1 MVDSRASAPEG
12 RSTAAPE
19 PVEGLRPAPRGTTLS
34 GRGTHMPKLSPTIFR
49 EYDIRGLVDQDLTG
63 DAVHLVGKALGTRIR
78 GAGGRRAAVGRDA
91 RLSGPRFAEA
101 MISSLR
107 STGVDVLDLGIVPTP
122 LTYFAAH
129 TAGVDGICMITGSHN
144 PPEYNGLKV
153 GLGAATFHGEEI
165 QALRYLAESGKFAT
179 GKGSVAPYD
188 VVTPYRKYVQET
200 LRLGKRRLKVVV
212 DAGNGTGGVIAV
224 PLFESLGLDV
234 VPLFIEMDGRFPN
247 HHADPTVEKNLE
259 HLKAKV
265 REVKADIGIA
275 YDGDADRV
283 GAVDEQGTVLWGDQ
297 IMILFSRAL
306 LAEVPGATIV
316 GEVKCSFTLYDD
328 IAAKGGR
335 GIMWKAG
342 HSLIKAK
349 MKEEK
354 AALAGEMSGHIF
366 FAHRWFGFDDGI
378 YSSGRLLEL
387 LSRTDAPL
395 SALLADVPPTA
406 STPELRVDCP
416 EEKKFELVRR
426 AQEFFAKRYE
436 AVTVDGVRVVFPDGW
451 GLVRASNTQPILVLR
466 FEATTKARLVEIEQL
481 VRSKVDELKRE
492 LGA

>member
-1 MVDSRASAPEG
+1 MA
-12 RSTAAPE
+12 
-19 PVEGLRPAPRGTTLS
+19 
-34 GRGTHMPKLSPTIFR
+34 KISPTLFR
-49 EYDIRGLVDQDLTG
+49 EYDIRGLVDQDLNEE
-63 DAVHLVGKALGTRIR
+63 AVFLIGKALGTRVR
-78 GAGGRRAAVGRDA
+78 AAGGKNVVVGRDC
-91 RLSGPRFAEA
+91 RLSGERFNQQLAEA
-101 MISSLR
+101 LL
-107 STGVDVLDLGIVPTP
+107 STGCDVIDLGVVPTP
-122 LTYFAAH
+122 LVYFAAY
-129 TAGVDGICMITGSHN
+129 TLPGVDGSCQITGSHN
-144 PPEYNGLKV
+144 PPEYNGLKL
-153 GLGAATFHGEEI
+153 GLGKSTFHGEEI
-165 QALRYLAESGKFAT
+165 QQLMREIQKGEFAT
-179 GKGSVAPYD
+179 GRGAGRSYD
-188 VVTPYRKYVQET
+188 IVTPYRAYVKEN
-200 LRLGKRRLKVVV
+200 LRLGKRKLKVVV
-212 DAGNGTGGVIAV
+212 DAGNGTGGVVAV
-224 PLFESLGLDV
+224 PLFQSLGIDV

-283 GAVDEQGTVLWGDQ
+283 GAVDEKGNVLWGDQ
-297 IMILFSRAL
+297 LMILFSRAL
-306 LAEVPGATIV
+306 LAEHPGAAIV

-335 GIMWKAG
+335 PIMWKAG

-354 AALAGEMSGHIF
+354 ALLAGEMSGHIF
-366 FAHRWFGFDDGI
+366 FGHRWFGFDDGI

-387 LSRTDAPL
+387 LSRTDAQM
-395 SALLADVPPTA
+395 STLLDDVPKTF

-416 EEKKFELVRR
+416 DEKKFELVRR
-426 AQEFFAKRYE
+426 AQEWFSKRYE

-466 FEATTKARLVEIEQL
+466 FEAKTQARLDEIELL
-481 VRSKVDELKRE
+481 VRGKVNELKRE

>member
-1 MVDSRASAPEG
+1 MA
-12 RSTAAPE
+12 
-19 PVEGLRPAPRGTTLS
+19 
-34 GRGTHMPKLSPTIFR
+34 KLSPTIFR
-49 EYDIRGLVDQDLTG
+49 EYDIRGLVDQDLTEE
-63 DAVHLVGKALGTRIR
+63 AVHLVGKALGTRIR
-78 GAGGRRAAVGRDA
+78 EAGGRKAAVGRDA
-91 RLSGPRFAEA
+91 RLSGPRFARSMIEA
-101 MISSLR
+101 LR

-165 QALRYLAESGKFAT
+165 QALRRLAESGAFPT
-179 GKGSVAPYD
+179 GAGDVVAYD
-188 VVTPYRKYVQET
+188 VVRPYQDYVRKN

-212 DAGNGTGGVIAV
+212 DAGNGTGGVVAV
-224 PLFESLGLDV
+224 PLFQSLGIDV

-247 HHADPTVEKNLE
+247 HHPDPTVEKNLE
-259 HLKAKV
+259 QLKAKV
-265 REVKADIGIA
+265 KEVGADVGIA

-283 GAVDEQGTVLWGDQ
+283 GAVDEKGNVLWGDQ

-306 LAEVPGATIV
+306 LAEEPGAAIV

-328 IAAKGGR
+328 IAKRGGR
-335 GIMWKAG
+335 AIMWKAG

-354 AALAGEMSGHIF
+354 ALLAGEMSGHIF
-366 FAHRWFGFDDGI
+366 FGHRWFGFDDGI
-378 YSSGRLLEL
+378 YSSARLLEL

-395 SALLADVPPTA
+395 SSMLADVPRTF

-416 EEKKFELVRR
+416 EDKKFEVVRR
-426 AQEFFAKRYE
+426 AQEFFRARYD
-436 AVTVDGVRVVFPDGW
+436 AVTVDGVRVVFADGW
-451 GLVRASNTQPILVLR
+451 GLVRASNTQPLLVLR
-466 FEATTKARLVEIEQL
+466 FEAKTKARLDEIQAL
-481 VRSKVDELKRE
+481 VRGKVDELLRE